1 LKSFLRAYGRDK
13 TAGVNIKV
21 IKVLNAKPN
30 TIDTARFDHQS
41 TIGLPRAISLAIMSK
56 LTPIAKGN
64 RPKMVVRD
72 VSRMGLSLCL
82 HALII

>member
-1 LKSFLRAYGRDK
+1 LKSFLKAYGRDK

-41 TIGLPRAISLAIMSK
+41 TIGLPRAISLAIMS
-56 LTPIAKGN
+56 
-64 RPKMVVRD
+64 
-72 VSRMGLSLCL
+72 
-82 HALII
+82 